1 MVHMRAFESNN
12 SQQKMKD
19 FQFSFTMPTIQKQT
33 KTQQKQKSMPIFL
46 MNRDANIFNNIF
58 AK

>member
-1 MVHMRAFESNN
+1 MRAFESNN

-19 FQFSFTMPTIQKQT
+19 IQFSFTMPTIQKQT